1 MHFQRRLGLLFSL
14 LWLGLMLL
22 ILLLVVFLLPAQMK
36 AHLERSLIEDANR
49 LAEFHNSGAVGD
61 APPIAGGVEVSLYAE
76 DGSALVA
83 NHNDPIA
90 PKFLAQI
97 TTEAKAFSSPDQI
110 VAAALAPSGRFIVVI
125 TQDLG
130 PVTGAIDQIVTMLAI
145 AFIPLLVLGWF
156 GTAYV
161 SKVAIKPVQEAAS
174 SISARQGW
182 DTAPVPYHGPQ
193 DDLGRIV
200 SEFNRLLGQIDQ
212 VRESEKGF
220 LADISHE
227 VRTPLTSLYGR
238 LERIMR
244 RYPQEPEIAAALGSA
259 KHLKRLFDDILFLIR
274 GELELQSEMHLLN
287 LEMPIR
293 QVAADFVGI
302 GLELPSEPIEIIG
315 DPDRI
320 QQLIRNIT
328 RNAVQA
334 TGSAELVTIR
344 LSRQDHEAIVEI
356 EDRGPGIPEELQD
369 KIFERHVHGSR
380 DGQGLGLEIA
390 QRIAKIHMGRITF
403 TSVPGQTIFRIALP
417 VLEADPE
424 DSEKWQAQAEQE

>member
-1 MHFQRRLGLLFSL
+1 
-14 LWLGLMLL
+14 MLL

-36 AHLERSLIEDANR
+36 AHLERSLVEDANR
-49 LAEFHNSGAVGD
+49 LAEFHNSGAVGN
-61 APPIAGGVEVSLYAE
+61 APPVAGGVEVSLYAE
-76 DGSALVA
+76 DGSALLA
-83 NHNDPIA
+83 NHDDPIA

-130 PVTGAIDQIVTMLAI
+130 PVAGAINQTVMVLVI
-145 AFIPLLVLGWF
+145 ALVFLLVLGWL

-161 SKVAIKPVQEAAS
+161 SRLATKPLQEAAS
-174 SISARQGW
+174 SIGARQGW
-182 DTAPVPYHGPQ
+182 DTAPVPYHGAE

-212 VRESEKGF
+212 VRESEKAF

-227 VRTPLTSLYGR
+227 VRTPFTGLYGR
-238 LERIMR
+238 LERLVR
-244 RYPQEPEIAAALGSA
+244 RYPQESEMAAALGSA
-259 KHLKRLFDDILFLIR
+259 KHLRRFLDDLLFLVR
-274 GELELQSEMHLLN
+274 GELELQSEMHLLE
-287 LEMPIR
+287 LATPIR
-293 QVAADFVGI
+293 QVAADFPGL
-302 GLELPSEPIEIIG
+302 GLELPSEPVEIVG

-328 RNAVQA
+328 KNAIHA
-334 TGSAELVTIR
+334 TGSAELVKIR
-344 LSRQDHEAIVEI
+344 LSQQEQEALIEI
-356 EDRGPGIPEELQD
+356 EDQGPGIPEELQD

-390 QRIAKIHMGRITF
+390 QRIAKVHMGRITF

-417 VLEADPE
+417 VLEPDPE
-424 DSEKWQAQAEQE
+424 DSDEWQTQTEQE